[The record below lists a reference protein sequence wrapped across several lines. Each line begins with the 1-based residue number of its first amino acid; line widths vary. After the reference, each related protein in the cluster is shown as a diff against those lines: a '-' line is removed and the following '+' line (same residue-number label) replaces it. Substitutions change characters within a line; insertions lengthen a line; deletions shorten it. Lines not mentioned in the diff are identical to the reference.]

1 MGNIARFGQIFVAP
15 ERFGVLSKAQVDA
28 MQRREGVP
36 FNEEKQQSLA
46 DSYGNDIARRAA
58 WKWDLIWDD
67 GGMYKNGY
75 LGQGLY
81 VDPVRDLVIAW
92 FGTGEDYNE
101 KRNEM
106 PEVARQIVRSKLFE
120 DDLEAH

>member
-1 MGNIARFGQIFVAP
+1 
-15 ERFGVLSKAQVDA
+15 
-28 MQRREGVP
+28 
-36 FNEEKQQSLA
+36 
-46 DSYGNDIARRAA
+46 
-58 WKWDLIWDD
+58 
-67 GGMYKNGY
+67 MYKNGY